1 MSSRNLRT
9 QQDMSF
15 YQLYMQKVC
24 MRKSMGKEVPVHQ
37 ANGIMTAIPVN
48 KGDKVIKLTYTP
60 PQFYLLAIMSFI
72 GVIGSILF
80 SLWVKKNDKLR

>member
-24 MRKSMGKEVPVHQ
+24 MQVDGKEVPVHQ
-37 ANGIMTAIPVN
+37 ANGIMTDN
-48 KGDKVIKLTYTP
+48 T
-60 PQFYLLAIMSFI
+60 S
-72 GVIGSILF
+72 
-80 SLWVKKNDKLR
+80 